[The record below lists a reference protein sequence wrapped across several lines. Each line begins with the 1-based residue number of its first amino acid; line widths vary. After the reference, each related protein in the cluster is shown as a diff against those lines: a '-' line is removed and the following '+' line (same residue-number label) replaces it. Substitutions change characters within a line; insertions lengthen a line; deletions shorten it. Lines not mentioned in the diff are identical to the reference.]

1 MTRQSKSHSIYITGI
16 PLTNWFRKASEIAE
30 QSEPGDLET
39 IRKAEAAA
47 SRIIAT
53 ESALKPIQPSN
64 SWWPSLSL
72 WAKDSNSRSK
82 AVGNEG
88 PPTKIEQKSNDKP

>member
-1 MTRQSKSHSIYITGI
+1 MLCWNIVDQ
-16 PLTNWFRKASEIAE
+16 LVRKALEVAN
-30 QSEPGDLET
+30 QSEPGEVDT

-47 SRIIAT
+47 SRSIAT

-72 WAKDSNSRSK
+72 WAKDSNGRSK
-82 AVGNEG
+82 PVGNEA
-88 PPTKIEQKSNDKP
+88 PQTEIEQKSNDKP